1 MVNDGILE
9 GIYKL
14 TEDNTFD
21 DVKTFS
27 SFLYCIFFNGKYN
40 HYEIILPKSKQ
51 PGQLNGSSKTHK
63 FNCIEDITLKN
74 RLKFRLII
82 AQSGIYTYN
91 ISQVTPHY
99 LKP

>member
-9 GIYKL
+9 GIYKV

-27 SFLYCIFFNGKYN
+27 SFLYCIFFYGKYN
-40 HYEIILPKSKQ
+40 HYEIILPKSNQ
-51 PGQLNGSSKTHK
+51 PGQLNGSSNTHK
-63 FNCIEDITLKN
+63 FSCIEDITLKN
-74 RLKFRLII
+74 LKFRLII
-82 AQSGIYTYN
+82 AQSGIYTYS
-91 ISQVTPHY
+91 ISQVTAHC

>member
-9 GIYKL
+9 GIYKV

-27 SFLYCIFFNGKYN
+27 SFLYCIFFYGKYN
-40 HYEIILPKSKQ
+40 HYEIILPKSNQ

-63 FNCIEDITLKN
+63 FSCIEDITLKN
-74 RLKFRLII
+74 LKFRLII
-82 AQSGIYTYN
+82 AQSGIYTYS
-91 ISQVTPHY
+91 ISQVTAHC